1 MRPRLRRRPGR
12 GVVSG
17 VTWLVPVS
25 ALVGSA
31 MGASLSYLG
40 ARAGARANDRATEQ
54 REIAG
59 RREEWGRRFATALS
73 LLGEPDLRERRIGR
87 ALLAALLDSQLAT
100 DEDRLIAAEILAT
113 EALPEPTQ
121 AALRALPAS
130 PDLDDVR
137 FVQDN
142 NDDVDA
148 LAEDQT
154 GGQS

>member
-1 MRPRLRRRPGR
+1 
-12 GVVSG
+12 VTDVS
-17 VTWLVPVS
+17 WLVPVS
-25 ALVGSA
+25 ALVGA
-31 MGASLSYLG
+31 GMGASLSYLG
-40 ARAGARANDRATEQ
+40 ARAGVRANDRATDQPET
-54 REIAG
+54 AA

-87 ALLAALLDSQLAT
+87 ALLAQLLDSELAT
-100 DEDRLIAAEILAT
+100 VEDRHTAAEILAT

-142 NDDVDA
+142 NDEADA
-148 LAEDQT
+148 LAEDLT

>member
-1 MRPRLRRRPGR
+1 
-12 GVVSG
+12 VTDVS
-17 VTWLVPVS
+17 WLVPVS
-25 ALVGSA
+25 ALVGA
-31 MGASLSYLG
+31 GMGASLSYLG
-40 ARAGARANDRATEQ
+40 ARAGVRANDRATDQ
-54 REIAG
+54 RETAA

-87 ALLAALLDSQLAT
+87 ALLAQLLDSELAT
-100 DEDRLIAAEILAT
+100 VEDRHTAAEILAT

-142 NDDVDA
+142 NDEADA
-148 LAEDQT
+148 LAEDLT